1 MLPILISVSLAPG
14 SYDFC
19 AHALEAVIVA
29 SPTSVAITT
38 KHRGAL
44 KPSGMVRSPHEF
56 CFAVTV
62 AIRTS
67 ASKPAQALGT
77 ALLQDHICD

>member
-1 MLPILISVSLAPG
+1 MMLPILISVSLAPG

-19 AHALEAVIVA
+19 AHALEAVVAA
-29 SPTSVAITT
+29 SPTSVVITT

-44 KPSGMVRSPHEF
+44 KPSGMVRSPLEF

-62 AIRTS
+62 AIRTAAGKCARPYRNGIVAGS
-67 ASKPAQALGT
+67 HL
-77 ALLQDHICD
+77 